1 MVAHEDWS
9 ALRAAETQ
17 RMLAAC
23 TRCGACFD
31 ACPMIQYMPAVPGTD
46 APAARGTDAKAA
58 VIGVLDVLSG
68 GAGDAASRNWIS
80 VCTRSGSCNE
90 ACPEAVNP
98 MLMLRLAKWQ
108 AQEGG
113 VIPKRDAAETMSRV
127 KVFARLSMT
136 EEEQAKWL

>member
-23 TRCGACFD
+23 TRCGACFE
-31 ACPMIQYMPAVPGTD
+31 ACPMVPYARD
-46 APAARGTDAKAA
+46 ARGTDAKAA
-58 VIGVLDVLSG
+58 VTGVLDVLSG

-127 KVFARLSMT
+127 KVFARLSFT
-136 EEEQAKWL
+136 EKEQGEWL

>member
-1 MVAHEDWS
+1 MGPDQRMVAHEDWS
-9 ALRAAETQ
+9 ALRAAETA

-23 TRCGACFD
+23 TRCGACFE
-31 ACPMIQYMPAVPGTD
+31 ACPMIPYAAD
-46 APAARGTDAKAA
+46 ARGTDAKAA
-58 VIGVLDVLSG
+58 VIGVLDVLTG
-68 GAGDAASRNWIS
+68 GAGDTASRNWIS

-113 VIPKRDAAETMSRV
+113 VIPRRDAAETMSRV
-127 KVFARLSMT
+127 KVFARLSFT
-136 EEEQAKWL
+136 EKEQGEWL

>member
-1 MVAHEDWS
+1 MVAHQDWS
-9 ALRAAETQ
+9 ALRASETE

-31 ACPMIQYMPAVPGTD
+31 ACPMVAY
-46 APAARGTDAKAA
+46 APEARGTDAKSA
-58 VIGVLDVLSG
+58 VSGVLDVLSG
-68 GAGDAASRNWIS
+68 GAGDAAARNWIS

-127 KVFARLSMT
+127 KVFARLSFT
-136 EEEQAKWL
+136 EKEQGEWL